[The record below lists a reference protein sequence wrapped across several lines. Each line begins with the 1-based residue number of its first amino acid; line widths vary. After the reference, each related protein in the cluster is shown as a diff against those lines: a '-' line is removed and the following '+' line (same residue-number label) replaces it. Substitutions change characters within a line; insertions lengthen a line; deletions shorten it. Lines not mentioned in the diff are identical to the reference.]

1 MKAVCSGYVAF
12 SWWNARLRWDGTWRC
27 FTPLRRR
34 SYGLLAQDFG
44 RVLIIVSLHEDH
56 LNVWTTQPC
65 SRLHGGLEN
74 AGHQLTVHL
83 QLTNPHV

>member
-1 MKAVCSGYVAF
+1 MG
-12 SWWNARLRWDGTWRC
+12 WNLEMLHASSTAELR
-27 FTPLRRR
+27 
-34 SYGLLAQDFG
+34 LLAQDFG

-74 AGHQLTVHL
+74 AGHQLSVHL